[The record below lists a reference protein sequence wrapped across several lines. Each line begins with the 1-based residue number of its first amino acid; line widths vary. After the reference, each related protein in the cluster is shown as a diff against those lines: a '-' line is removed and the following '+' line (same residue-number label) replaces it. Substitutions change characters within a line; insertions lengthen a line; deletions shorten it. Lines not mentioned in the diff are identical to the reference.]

1 MLQLSMEYRRNRL
14 LRARVTAQFLVL
26 AWFGAS
32 ALSGVG
38 FSASRS
44 TGGDSGQAAGVP
56 ASGQNSEHIQQSVG
70 TIKSI
75 NDAGI
80 VLAADSGEE
89 VHVTL
94 QDSTRLLRVAPGQK
108 DLKSA
113 TPLQKQDLQTGD
125 RVLVRGRPS
134 PDSSSLAAVAVIVM
148 KQSDVAA
155 KQEKDREDWQKRG
168 VGGLVTA
175 VDSAAGTVSISMTSF
190 SGSKTVAIHTA
201 KNTILRRYAP
211 NSVKFDDAKLA
222 PIDQIKP
229 GDQLRARGT
238 KNEDGSELAADEI
251 VSGTFRNLAGT
262 ITAVDPAANTLTLK
276 DVLSKQFVV
285 VKITPDAQLRK
296 LPAEFAQRIAMRL
309 KGGAAAGIP
318 GAAAAGMGGTSG
330 GSGGGAG
337 ANARSQGG
345 AQFPGGPPGGMGEG
359 RRSGGPPDI
368 QQILSRMP
376 PAKLADLNKGDAVM
390 IVSTEGSASGE
401 VNAITLLAGV
411 EPILTAAPSASQA
424 LMLSPWSLSSS
435 GVEAAASP

>member
-1 MLQLSMEYRRNRL
+1 MEYRWSL
-14 LRARVTAQFLVL
+14 LSRARVLAQVLLL
-26 AWFGAS
+26 AWLGAFVLSEVCFGAS
-32 ALSGVG
+32 GSNGDGSALSSQA
-38 FSASRS
+38 SA
-44 TGGDSGQAAGVP
+44 AP
-56 ASGQNSEHIQQSVG
+56 PSGQNSERIQQAVG
-70 TIKSI
+70 TLKSI
-75 NDAGI
+75 NDTGI
-80 VLAADSGEE
+80 VLAADSGQE

-108 DLKSA
+108 DLKTA

-125 RVLVRGRPS
+125 RILVRGRPS
-134 PDSSSLAAVAVIVM
+134 SDSSSLTALVVIVM

-155 KQEKDREDWQKRG
+155 KKDKDREDWQKRG

-175 VDSAAGTVSISMTSF
+175 ADATAGTVNISMTSF
-190 SGSKTVAIHTA
+190 TGSKTVAIHTT

-211 NSVKFDDAKLA
+211 NSVKFDDAKVA
-222 PIDQIKP
+222 PIDQIKA

-238 KNEDGSELAADEI
+238 KNEDGSELTADEV

-262 ITAVDPAANTLTLK
+262 ILAVDSGANTLTLK
-276 DVLSKQFVV
+276 DVLSKQSVV
-285 VKITPDAQLRK
+285 VKITSDAQLRK

-318 GAAAAGMGGTSG
+318 GAAAAGMGGMGG

-337 ANARSQGG
+337 ARSQGG
-345 AQFPGGPPGGMGEG
+345 AQGPGGPAGGMGEG
-359 RRSGGPPDI
+359 RRTGGPPDI

-376 PAKLADLNKGDAVM
+376 PATLADLNKGDAVM
-390 IVSTEGSASGE
+390 IVSTEGGASGE

-435 GVEAAASP
+435 SVEAAASP